1 MSFGLAQM
9 LKLSFAESKGSQ
21 VNSSFSREMCI
32 RINAVRKEKGMGK
45 KRNNVLV
52 SPVTTFGCEKVVT
65 ALLS

>member
-21 VNSSFSREMCI
+21 VNLSFSREMCI
-32 RINAVRKEKGMGK
+32 GINAVRKEKGMGK
-45 KRNNVLV
+45 KKNNVLV
-52 SPVTTFGCEKVVT
+52 SPVTTFVVKIVT